1 MGAHLN
7 FRFHFARFVSIGK
20 CFTSLPIH
28 FALSNCSQMWC
39 FGNPAATTK
48 QLRELMEKQILL
60 MDGAM
65 GSLIQEYKLTEEE
78 FRGTATRFL
87 ANLIAAMCNCGF

>member
-1 MGAHLN
+1 
-7 FRFHFARFVSIGK
+7 VSIGK
-20 CFTSLPIH
+20 CFTWLPIH
-28 FALSNCSQMWC
+28 LHFLIVHKCG
-39 FGNPAATTK
+39 FGNSAAKTK

-87 ANLIAAMCNCGF
+87 AISFQNATLLLAIAGS